1 MATRIT
7 SADGVYD
14 LSEVKTLKDLR
25 EEIEFIRASIRKDE
39 EDLEDRLHRMPQE
52 ALKVTADAVLPG
64 FLNRMIANG
73 SWKLLASGAG
83 MLANPFSK
91 KYTFSKNILAAG
103 KRLGLIALMKGA
115 YNVWKNKR
123 SAGQKP
129 ATTPLTTTKK
139 AVPIP
144 PKNTK

>member
-1 MATRIT
+1 MATRIV

-25 EEIEFIRASIRKDE
+25 EEIQFIRDSIRKDE
-39 EDLEDRLHRMPQE
+39 QELENHLHKMPQE
-52 ALKVTADAVLPG
+52 VVKATADAVLPG

-91 KYTFSKNILAAG
+91 KYTFSKNILSAG

-115 YNVWKNKR
+115 YNMWKNKR
-123 SAGQKP
+123 STGQKP
-129 ATTPLTTTKK
+129 TAPLTTTKK
-139 AVPIP
+139 A
-144 PKNTK
+144 